1 LEATKSKE
9 IQQQA
14 RENIAEMEEKFNTNA
29 KLKDVHKSI
38 QLLETA
44 VAGLRNKA
52 WEMRLADDTNGGSGE
67 WEEIKSGPE
76 LGQGGHQGAL

>member
-14 RENIAEMEEKFNTNA
+14 RENIAEMEEKFNTDA

-52 WEMRLADDTNGGSGE
+52 WEMRSADDKNGGSGE
-67 WEEIKSGPE
+67 WEEIKGGPE
-76 LGQGGHQGAL
+76 LDQGGHQGAP